1 MSKLVYVIGDS
12 HAVALH
18 GKNNFAD
25 DGANMHQIE
34 AQAQKNVPNGATVV
48 FSGGH
53 NDISNGKSPTQ
64 VATAVAALISKL
76 KSRGCKVSYVLF
88 PEGTKNNNQ
97 NQMAKARSE
106 IKSKVNDIIVYD
118 LNDEPNKL
126 DKDGQHMQ
134 YSAYVSI
141 QKQIN
146 SQNSETS
153 SPVITTPRPRPR
165 PRPRPTTPNPRPRPR
180 PNVFPF
186 EPVKTDE
193 WLQRRRS
200 FLMNLH
206 SGIGLNLTVPG
217 NTKIGA
223 GDIVEVNLESP
234 IKKLKGSKDSFY
246 SGNFLVTKIK
256 HVFRVSTLKHEM
268 YLTVMKDS
276 IEEKLPTGANDEPV
290 PIQQGNPEQTPAAVN
305 DKTTPAEKREN
316 RITTHKE
323 LEPLNFSGT
332 SSEKAKTEAENFLGK
347 TLTVQEWNYLVR
359 ATISEASPNSQERAA
374 VAGVIL
380 NRVRNGKFG
389 DGVIGVLTAKNQFQ
403 AVTGTPKNRSP
414 SKNFSKPTKRQIE
427 TTVEAIK
434 NGISGANKNWLNFT
448 SNNPKAYGPG
458 TNLSFLRQVAN
469 SPGSKVIGGTVF
481 GTVY

>member
-12 HAVALH
+12 HAVSLH
-18 GKNNFAD
+18 GKNNFAVN
-25 DGANMHQIE
+25 GANMHQIE

-126 DKDGQHMQ
+126 AKDGQHMQ
-134 YSAYVSI
+134 HSAYVSI

-165 PRPRPTTPNPRPRPR
+165 PRPRPTTPRPRPRPR

-206 SGIGLNLTVPG
+206 SGIGMNLSVHG
-217 NTKIGA
+217 NTAIGA
-223 GDIVEVNLESP
+223 GDIVEVNLKSP
-234 IKKLKGSKDSFY
+234 LKNPEINKDDFY

-256 HVFRVSTLKHEM
+256 HVFSVSNAKHEM
-268 YLTVMKDS
+268 SLTVMKDS
-276 IEEKLPTGANDEPV
+276 IEIKLPTGANDEPASAV
-290 PIQQGNPEQTPAAVN
+290 QRNPDVLGGKDKRTPS
-305 DKTTPAEKREN
+305 EKR
-316 RITTHKE
+316 
-323 LEPLNFSGT
+323 
-332 SSEKAKTEAENFLGK
+332 
-347 TLTVQEWNYLVR
+347 V
-359 ATISEASPNSQERAA
+359 
-374 VAGVIL
+374 
-380 NRVRNGKFG
+380 
-389 DGVIGVLTAKNQFQ
+389 
-403 AVTGTPKNRSP
+403 
-414 SKNFSKPTKRQIE
+414 SKNGDE
-427 TTVEAIK
+427 
-434 NGISGANKNWLNFT
+434 
-448 SNNPKAYGPG
+448 
-458 TNLSFLRQVAN
+458 
-469 SPGSKVIGGTVF
+469 
-481 GTVY
+481 

>member
-1 MSKLVYVIGDS
+1 MSKIVYVIGDS

-18 GKNNFAD
+18 GKNNFAVT
-25 DGANMHQIE
+25 GANMHQIE
-34 AQAQKNVPNGATVV
+34 SQAQKNVPDGATVV

-153 SPVITTPRPRPR
+153 SPVITTPRPRATTPR
-165 PRPRPTTPNPRPRPR
+165 PRATTPSTRPRQ
-180 PNVFPF
+180 NVFPF

-206 SGIGLNLTVPG
+206 SGIGMNLSVHG
-217 NTKIGA
+217 NTAIGA
-223 GDIVEVNLESP
+223 GDIVEVNLKSP
-234 IKKLKGSKDSFY
+234 LKNPEINKDDFY

-256 HVFRVSTLKHEM
+256 HVFRVSNAKHEM
-268 YLTVMKDS
+268 SLTVMKDS
-276 IEEKLPTGANDEPV
+276 IERKLPTGANDEPASGV
-290 PIQQGNPEQTPAAVN
+290 QHNPEQSGERQRTTPVDTPGEIRNNRSRPGYPADLKQSEIEDMIREEANLRGMDANAAIRVFRSEGAGSYQSGVKRAPSKGGSDGGYEASYGPYQLFTGGGLGNEYEKTTGRSLRNDNTREGVRNQVRFSLNAAVRAGN
-305 DKTTPAEKREN
+305 WSAWYGADKG
-316 RITTHKE
+316 
-323 LEPLNFSGT
+323 LEGGRKTKVSG
-332 SSEKAKTEAENFLGK
+332 
-347 TLTVQEWNYLVR
+347 
-359 ATISEASPNSQERAA
+359 
-374 VAGVIL
+374 
-380 NRVRNGKFG
+380 
-389 DGVIGVLTAKNQFQ
+389 
-403 AVTGTPKNRSP
+403 
-414 SKNFSKPTKRQIE
+414 
-427 TTVEAIK
+427 
-434 NGISGANKNWLNFT
+434 
-448 SNNPKAYGPG
+448 
-458 TNLSFLRQVAN
+458 RQVN
-469 SPGSKVIGGTVF
+469 NVKS
-481 GTVY
+481 